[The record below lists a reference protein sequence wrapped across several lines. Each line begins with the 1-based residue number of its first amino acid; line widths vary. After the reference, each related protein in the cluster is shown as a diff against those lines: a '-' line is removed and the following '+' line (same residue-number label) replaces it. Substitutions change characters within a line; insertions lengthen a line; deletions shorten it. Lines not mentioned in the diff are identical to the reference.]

1 MIASIFKR
9 LKQVL
14 FVVFGFLIAIF
25 IAWAFIARSMPD
37 LELWHTVELESE
49 FRAKDAEKVNT
60 FEGYQRLETR
70 LFKELDRKIIAKT
83 PDSPAY
89 LLSRYQPEGINNAVR
104 LPHHWNRSYE
114 LKPKEIQ
121 GSALLLHG
129 LTDSPYSLRA
139 VARILAQNG
148 FYVLGLRLPG
158 HGTIPAGIN
167 SATVEDWMAAVRMGV
182 GHALS
187 QKADKAPL
195 LIVGY
200 SNGAGLA
207 IKYSLDSLED
217 NRLTV
222 PDRLILLSP
231 AVGVTPLAAL
241 ADSHKLM
248 SFIPYFEKFKW
259 NDIFP
264 EYDPYKYTSF
274 PKNAGQQTYNLTVA
288 IQKQINSLKKSNRL
302 SGFPSTLTFQSI
314 VDSTVRTDAIV
325 DRLYARLDPGQH
337 ELVLFDIN
345 RRALMRHFLKFDSQ
359 KLIERLWNDNN
370 RSYNLTLIT
379 NLSDN
384 SPEIVAR
391 VREAGD
397 DKVHLYNLGLQW
409 PQGIYSLSHV
419 AVPFPPDDPVYG
431 NGKDG
436 QSLHG
441 IHLGALELRG
451 ETNMMRVS
459 VNTLIRLRYN
469 PFFPYMEERIIDTIQ
484 QPALLE

>member
-1 MIASIFKR
+1 
-9 LKQVL
+9 
-14 FVVFGFLIAIF
+14 
-25 IAWAFIARSMPD
+25 
-37 LELWHTVELESE
+37 
-49 FRAKDAEKVNT
+49 
-60 FEGYQRLETR
+60 
-70 LFKELDRKIIAKT
+70 
-83 PDSPAY
+83 
-89 LLSRYQPEGINNAVR
+89 
-104 LPHHWNRSYE
+104 
-114 LKPKEIQ
+114 
-121 GSALLLHG
+121 
-129 LTDSPYSLRA
+129 
-139 VARILAQNG
+139 
-148 FYVLGLRLPG
+148 
-158 HGTIPAGIN
+158 
-167 SATVEDWMAAVRMGV
+167 
-182 GHALS
+182 
-187 QKADKAPL
+187 
-195 LIVGY
+195 
-200 SNGAGLA
+200 LA

-288 IQKQINSLKKSNRL
+288 IQKQINSLKRSNRF

-397 DKVHLYNLGLQW
+397 DKIHLYNLGLQW

-441 IHLGALELRG
+441 INLGALELRG

-469 PFFPYMEERIIDTIQ
+469 PFFPYMEERIIDTLQ
-484 QPALLE
+484 QPAVLE